1 MKKLLVCALLCV
13 ILICLFFNYKPL
25 LTLYAGLFSVH
36 NATPGANALVV
47 LGGGIETRFPR
58 ALELYRQGYSDK
70 ILLTDMRP
78 YTCGV
83 PDFDCSQRKIAYA
96 QRDYFEPGA
105 PVSVVPSRSGTG
117 AVSTFDEA
125 WDLLLYSQRNGYS
138 RLIIVTDEFHTRR
151 ALYAFRKVFKGSGVT
166 VEAMGAPN
174 AVFDAQNW
182 WRSDV
187 GLKVYLIEPML
198 FCVYLFTSANVKFLE
213 NY

>member
-1 MKKLLVCALLCV
+1 MKKLLVCALLCFIIV
-13 ILICLFFNYKPL
+13 CFFFNYRPL

-47 LGGGIETRFPR
+47 LGGGIETRFPQ
-58 ALELYRQGYSDK
+58 ALKLYRQGYADK
-70 ILLTDMRP
+70 ILLTDLRP
-78 YTCGV
+78 YTCGI

-105 PVSVVPSRSGTG
+105 PVIVVPSRNGTG

-125 WDLLLYSQRNGYS
+125 WDLLIYSQRNGYS

-182 WRSDV
+182 WRSDT
-187 GLKVYLIEPML
+187 GLKSYFLEPL
-198 FCVYLFTSANVKFLE
+198 LLCVYLFTRANVEFLE
-213 NY
+213 NH